1 MLQEFFQAVL
11 ILTHMMQVRLNSV
24 EQQVPMN
31 CTVAELLKYLGK
43 DPKSLAVELNEQVVP
58 RSEHGN
64 TVLQPGDRIEIV
76 TFVGGG

>member
-1 MLQEFFQAVL
+1 MLIHV
-11 ILTHMMQVRLNSV
+11 NSQDRRV
-24 EQQVPMN
+24 AAGS
-31 CTVAELLKYLGK
+31 TVAALLDSLQLS
-43 DPKSLAVELNEQVVP
+43 PKSLAVELNEQVVP